1 MDVLHHLGARE
12 VQQVGIA
19 GDLARVIP
27 EALAAIIVAGEV
39 PGLDRG
45 PVGAVEHEDPFGQQ
59 RLKSFPHGSTLASLL
74 RCDQQARSAFRR
86 GHHVGYAAGSGFAEP
101 VEEAALGKDAFEPLT
116 GAVPGAI
123 ATGGIGES
131 APSGRP
137 RPDRPLGKRGAD
149 LLAQVPLFEG
159 LSRRHLK
166 QIAEHADEISFRE
179 RETIVEAGEPGGS
192 FFVIVEGEV
201 RVVRGDRTI
210 ARAGPGEFFG
220 EISLLDG
227 GPRTASV
234 IAETPV
240 VAIRLFKASFD
251 KVVRDEPRVAGKI
264 LAVVA
269 RRLREA
275 ERTVT
280 A

>member
-1 MDVLHHLGARE
+1 M
-12 VQQVGIA
+12 
-19 GDLARVIP
+19 
-27 EALAAIIVAGEV
+27 
-39 PGLDRG
+39 
-45 PVGAVEHEDPFGQQ
+45 
-59 RLKSFPHGSTLASLL
+59 
-74 RCDQQARSAFRR
+74 
-86 GHHVGYAAGSGFAEP
+86 
-101 VEEAALGKDAFEPLT
+101 GKDVFEPLT
-116 GAVPGAI
+116 SAVPGSI
-123 ATGGIGES
+123 ASGGIGES
-131 APSGRP
+131 GPTAPR

-166 QIAEHADEISFRE
+166 QIAEHADEIWFRE
-179 RETIVEAGEPGGS
+179 NETVIEANRPGGT

-201 RVVRGDRTI
+201 KVMRGNRVI

-234 IAETPV
+234 VAGSPV
-240 VAIRLFKASFD
+240 LAVRLFKTSFD
-251 KVVRDEPRVAGKI
+251 KVVTQEPRVAAKI

-275 ERTVT
+275 ERTIST
-280 A
+280 

>member
-1 MDVLHHLGARE
+1 M
-12 VQQVGIA
+12 
-19 GDLARVIP
+19 
-27 EALAAIIVAGEV
+27 
-39 PGLDRG
+39 
-45 PVGAVEHEDPFGQQ
+45 
-59 RLKSFPHGSTLASLL
+59 
-74 RCDQQARSAFRR
+74 
-86 GHHVGYAAGSGFAEP
+86 GYAAGSGFVEP

-123 ATGGIGES
+123 ATGGIGQS
-131 APSGRP
+131 APPGRA

-159 LSRRHLK
+159 LSRRHLR

-179 RETIVEAGEPGGS
+179 GEIIVEADQPGGT
-192 FFVIVEGEV
+192 FFVIVEGQV
-201 RVVRGDRTI
+201 RIVRGNRTI
-210 ARAGPGEFFG
+210 ARGGPGEFFG

-251 KVVRDEPRVAGKI
+251 KLVQQEPRVAGKI

-275 ERTVT
+275 EKTVT

>member
-1 MDVLHHLGARE
+1 
-12 VQQVGIA
+12 
-19 GDLARVIP
+19 
-27 EALAAIIVAGEV
+27 
-39 PGLDRG
+39 
-45 PVGAVEHEDPFGQQ
+45 
-59 RLKSFPHGSTLASLL
+59 
-74 RCDQQARSAFRR
+74 
-86 GHHVGYAAGSGFAEP
+86 VGYAAGSAFVGGGGGSG
-101 VEEAALGKDAFEPLT
+101 LGKNSFGPLT

-131 APSGRP
+131 APTGRP
-137 RPDRPLGKRGAD
+137 RPDRPLGRRGAD

-179 RETIVEAGEPGGS
+179 REIIVEAGQRGGT

-210 ARAGPGEFFG
+210 ARVGPGEFFG

-234 IAETPV
+234 IAATPV

-251 KVVRDEPRVAGKI
+251 KVVREEPRVAGKI
-264 LAVVA
+264 LAAVA

-275 ERTVT
+275 EKTVT

>member
-1 MDVLHHLGARE
+1 M
-12 VQQVGIA
+12 
-19 GDLARVIP
+19 
-27 EALAAIIVAGEV
+27 
-39 PGLDRG
+39 
-45 PVGAVEHEDPFGQQ
+45 
-59 RLKSFPHGSTLASLL
+59 
-74 RCDQQARSAFRR
+74 
-86 GHHVGYAAGSGFAEP
+86 GYAAGSGSVEP

-166 QIAEHADEISFRE
+166 QIAERADEISFRE
-179 RETIVEAGEPGGS
+179 KETIVEAGQPGGT
-192 FFVIVEGEV
+192 FFIIVEGEV

-234 IAETPV
+234 IADTPV

-251 KVVRDEPRVAGKI
+251 KVVREEPRVAGKI

>member
-1 MDVLHHLGARE
+1 M
-12 VQQVGIA
+12 
-19 GDLARVIP
+19 
-27 EALAAIIVAGEV
+27 
-39 PGLDRG
+39 
-45 PVGAVEHEDPFGQQ
+45 
-59 RLKSFPHGSTLASLL
+59 
-74 RCDQQARSAFRR
+74 
-86 GHHVGYAAGSGFAEP
+86 
-101 VEEAALGKDAFEPLT
+101 GKDAFDPLT

-131 APSGRP
+131 TPTGRP
-137 RPDRPLGKRGAD
+137 RPDRPLGKRGTD

-166 QIAEHADEISFRE
+166 QIADHADEISFRE
-179 RETIVEAGEPGGS
+179 REIIVEAGRPGGS

-201 RVVRGDRTI
+201 KVVQGGRVIG
-210 ARAGPGEFFG
+210 RAGPGEFFG

-240 VAIRLFKASFD
+240 VAIRLFKGAFD
-251 KVVRDEPRVAGKI
+251 KVVREEPRVAGKI

-275 ERTVT
+275 EKTVT

>member
-1 MDVLHHLGARE
+1 M
-12 VQQVGIA
+12 
-19 GDLARVIP
+19 
-27 EALAAIIVAGEV
+27 
-39 PGLDRG
+39 
-45 PVGAVEHEDPFGQQ
+45 
-59 RLKSFPHGSTLASLL
+59 
-74 RCDQQARSAFRR
+74 
-86 GHHVGYAAGSGFAEP
+86 GYAAGSGFVEP

-179 RETIVEAGEPGGS
+179 REVIVEADRPGGS

-201 RVVRGDRTI
+201 KVLQKGRVIG
-210 ARAGPGEFFG
+210 RAGPGEFFG

-227 GPRTASV
+227 GPRTATV
-234 IAETPV
+234 VAETPV
-240 VAIRLFKASFD
+240 SAIRIFKRSFD
-251 KVVRDEPRVAGKI
+251 KVVSEEPAVAAQI
-264 LAVVA
+264 LTTVA

-275 ERTVT
+275 EKPIT

>member
-1 MDVLHHLGARE
+1 MDVLHDVGARE
-12 VQQVGIA
+12 VQEVGIA
-19 GDLARVIP
+19 GDVVRVIP
-27 EALAAIIVAGEV
+27 EAFAAVVAVGEG
-39 PGLDRG
+39 PGLDRR
-45 PVGAVEHEDPFGQQ
+45 PIGAVEHEDPFGQQ
-59 RLKSFPHGSTLASLL
+59 RLESFSHGSTLASVL
-74 RCDQQARSAFRR
+74 RRDQQARSSFRR
-86 GHHVGYAAGSGFAEP
+86 GRHVGYAAGSAFVGGGGGSG
-101 VEEAALGKDAFEPLT
+101 LGKNSFGPLT

-131 APSGRP
+131 APTGRP
-137 RPDRPLGKRGAD
+137 RPDRPLGRRGAD

-166 QIAEHADEISFRE
+166 QIAEHADEISFR
-179 RETIVEAGEPGGS
+179 RGETIVEADQPGGT

-210 ARAGPGEFFG
+210 ARVGPGEFFG

-234 IAETPV
+234 IAATPV

-251 KVVRDEPRVAGKI
+251 KVVREEPRVAGKI
-264 LAVVA
+264 LAAVA

-275 ERTVT
+275 EKTVT

>member
-1 MDVLHHLGARE
+1 M
-12 VQQVGIA
+12 
-19 GDLARVIP
+19 
-27 EALAAIIVAGEV
+27 
-39 PGLDRG
+39 
-45 PVGAVEHEDPFGQQ
+45 
-59 RLKSFPHGSTLASLL
+59 
-74 RCDQQARSAFRR
+74 
-86 GHHVGYAAGSGFAEP
+86 GYAAGSGFVEP

-123 ATGGIGES
+123 ATGGIGQS
-131 APSGRP
+131 APSGRA

-159 LSRRHLK
+159 LSRRHLR

-179 RETIVEAGEPGGS
+179 REIIVQAGQPGGT

-240 VAIRLFKASFD
+240 VAIRLFKASFE
-251 KVVRDEPRVAGKI
+251 KVVREEPRVAGKI

-275 ERTVT
+275 EKTVT

>member
-1 MDVLHHLGARE
+1 
-12 VQQVGIA
+12 
-19 GDLARVIP
+19 
-27 EALAAIIVAGEV
+27 
-39 PGLDRG
+39 
-45 PVGAVEHEDPFGQQ
+45 
-59 RLKSFPHGSTLASLL
+59 
-74 RCDQQARSAFRR
+74 
-86 GHHVGYAAGSGFAEP
+86 

-116 GAVPGAI
+116 GVVPGAI
-123 ATGGIGES
+123 ATGGIGQS
-131 APSGRP
+131 APSGRA

-159 LSRRHLK
+159 LSRRHLR

-179 RETIVEAGEPGGS
+179 REIIVEADQPGGT
-192 FFVIVEGEV
+192 FFVIVEGQV
-201 RVVRGDRTI
+201 RIVRGNRTI

-251 KVVRDEPRVAGKI
+251 KLVQQEPRVAGKI

-275 ERTVT
+275 EKTVT